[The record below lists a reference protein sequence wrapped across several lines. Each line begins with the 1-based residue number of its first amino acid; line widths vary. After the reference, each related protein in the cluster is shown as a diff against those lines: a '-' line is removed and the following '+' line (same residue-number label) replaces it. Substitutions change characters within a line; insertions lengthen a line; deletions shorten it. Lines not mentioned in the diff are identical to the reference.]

1 MDASVL
7 CYQISYAPESQQLTT
22 GKHPLPLDEILERTK
37 CYFVECN
44 TYTPSAKPLKFHVL
58 EIPPVV
64 APKLC
69 GANIWNTEIE
79 KKSQFLKKQTKSVE
93 GK

>member
-1 MDASVL
+1 MDVSIL
-7 CYQISYAPESQQLTT
+7 YYQISYAPESQQLTA
-22 GKHPLPLDEILERTK
+22 GGHPLPLDEFLERIK
-37 CYFVECN
+37 IYFVECN
-44 TYTPSAKPLKFHVL
+44 TYTRSAKALSFQVS

-69 GANIWNTEIE
+69 GANVWNTEME